1 MSDPLHPTRPDWEM
15 EDPMVNPPPRGG
27 EQLLLI
33 NPGGALILGPW
44 TDDCWAYSRKPR
56 IPASVK
62 ARITA
67 HRLAKIEQEE
77 AARAES

>member
-15 EDPMVNPPPRGG
+15 DDPMITPPPRGG

-44 TDDCWAYSRKPR
+44 TDDCWAFSRKPR
-56 IPASVK
+56 IPDSVK
-62 ARITA
+62 ARMTA
-67 HRLAKIEQEE
+67 ARLDQIAREE
-77 AARAES
+77 AARATP

>member
-1 MSDPLHPTRPDWEM
+1 
-15 EDPMVNPPPRGG
+15 MVNPPPRGG

-33 NPGGALILGPW
+33 NAGGALIVGPW
-44 TDDCWAYSRKPR
+44 TDDCWAYSRKPK

-67 HRLAKIEQEE
+67 RRLEQIALEE